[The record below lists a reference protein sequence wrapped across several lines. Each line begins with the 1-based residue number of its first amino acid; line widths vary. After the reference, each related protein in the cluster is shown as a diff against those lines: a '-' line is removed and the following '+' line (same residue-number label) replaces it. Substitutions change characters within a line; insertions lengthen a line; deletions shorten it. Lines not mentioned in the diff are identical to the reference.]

1 MTMPVSTPS
10 VDGLP
15 EVIETIADWQTDG
28 MPIQLHPGDLGWA
41 WQAGASSL
49 AERVRVWSRDGRMLA
64 VGLLDG
70 PTLLRLA
77 LAPEA
82 DHDETLAGDMV
93 ADLSDPTTG
102 VLPEGPASVE
112 VRFGSALRS
121 RLDAAG
127 WAPDEAWTPLTLD
140 LTDPVPHAGLRVVT
154 VTPDLAEERAA
165 VQRASFDGS
174 TFSAE
179 HWSEMATGPAYR
191 DARCL
196 IGYDERGDAVA
207 LTTVWSAGA
216 GRPGLIEPLG
226 VHRDH
231 RGRGHGRAITLAAA
245 EALHELGSSS
255 ALVCTPSDNEGAVAT
270 YAAAGFTPHSEVT
283 DFRRLEAE

>member
-1 MTMPVSTPS
+1 MPVSIPT
-10 VDGLP
+10 VDELP
-15 EVIETIADWQTDG
+15 AIIATIAGWQADG

-41 WQAGASSL
+41 WQTGAPSL
-49 AERVRVWSRDGRMLA
+49 ADRVRVWRRDGRMLA

-77 LAPEA
+77 LAPKA
-82 DHDETLAGDMV
+82 DDDEGLAEDIV
-93 ADLSDPTTG
+93 ADLSTPTAG
-102 VLPEGPASVE
+102 VLPHGPASVE
-112 VRFGSALRS
+112 ARFGSALRS

-127 WAPDEAWTPLTLD
+127 WISDEAWTPLSLD
-140 LTDPVPHAGLRVVT
+140 LTDPVAETALRVVT

-174 TFSAE
+174 TFSIE
-179 HWSEMATGPAYR
+179 RWNEMVAGPAYR

-196 IGYDERGDAVA
+196 IGYDDRGDSVA
-207 LTTVWSAGA
+207 LTTVWSAGS

-231 RGRGHGRAITLAAA
+231 RGHGHGRAITLAAA
-245 EALHELGSSS
+245 EALRDLGSSS
-255 ALVCTPSDNEGAVAT
+255 ALVCTPSDNVGAVAT
-270 YAAAGFTPHSEVT
+270 YTSAAFTPHPKVT
-283 DFRRLEAE
+283 DFRRPEVE

>member
-82 DHDETLAGDMV
+82 DHDENLATDML
-93 ADLSDPTTG
+93 ADLSAPTTG
-102 VLPEGPASVE
+102 VLPEGSASVE

-127 WAPDEAWTPLTLD
+127 WIPDEAWTPLTLD
-140 LTDPVPHAGLRVVT
+140 LTDPVPHAELRVVT

-174 TFSAE
+174 TFSIE
-179 HWSEMATGPAYR
+179 RWSEMAAGPAYR

-196 IGYDERGDAVA
+196 IGYDDQGDAVA

-245 EALHELGSSS
+245 EALRELGSSS

-270 YAAAGFTPHSEVT
+270 YAAAGFTPHPEVT
-283 DFRRLEAE
+283 DFRRLAAE

>member
-1 MTMPVSTPS
+1 MPVSTPG
-10 VDGLP
+10 VGELP
-15 EVIETIADWQTDG
+15 AVIGTIAGWQTDG

-41 WQAGASSL
+41 WQSGASSL
-49 AERVRVWSRDGRMLA
+49 ADRVRVWSRDGRMLA
-64 VGLLDG
+64 IGLLDG

-77 LAPEA
+77 LDPEA
-82 DHDETLAGDMV
+82 DHDGALAEEMV
-93 ADLSDPTTG
+93 DDLSAPTNG
-102 VLPEGPASVE
+102 ILPEGSASVE

-127 WAPDEAWTPLTLD
+127 WLPDEAWTPLTLD

-154 VTPDLAEERAA
+154 VTPELAEERAA

-174 TFSAE
+174 TFSIERWNA
-179 HWSEMATGPAYR
+179 MAAGPAYR

-196 IGYDERGDAVA
+196 IGYDDRGDAVA

-245 EALHELGSSS
+245 EALRDLGSSS
-255 ALVCTPSDNEGAVAT
+255 ALVCTPSDNAGAVAT
-270 YAAAGFTPHSEVT
+270 YASAGFAPHPEVT
-283 DFRRLEAE
+283 DFRRPGAE